1 MITVK
6 RAQIFQ
12 KSRSQVKILRATVQN
27 LAATAT
33 WGPGFLTE
41 IFKKCPLSLTGIA
54 LSVQRL
60 ATGWTVRDRIP
71 MGRRDFPQPS
81 TPALGPTQRGVDH
94 SPHPPSSAEV
104 EGRVEIHIYSHSD
117 LRGLF

>member
-1 MITVK
+1 
-6 RAQIFQ
+6 
-12 KSRSQVKILRATVQN
+12 
-27 LAATAT
+27 
-33 WGPGFLTE
+33 
-41 IFKKCPLSLTGIA
+41 
-54 LSVQRL
+54 
-60 ATGWTVRDRIP
+60 